1 MLYSNINGSIFVTM
15 AKCRLQQWNNVSTYP
30 TISVV
35 SYQFFF
41 PSRGQRLMGHTVN
54 IKYLIYASDW
64 ISSIRQT
71 SVWSWASEYKCWG
84 SNIKRW
90 KKLII
95 PSNLCRCILSILL
108 FCYHCFCCFP
118 LRKLPDFDFFFS
130 FTSCFQFLFH
140 GATAF
145 FAVTCG
151 QAFWCRYIS
160 CSGLLFSAQSFH
172 PVMMLSSKDMLKKWN
187 RIKGRENAK
196 KNERRKKWIY
206 DQFPFFI
213 KKKYHHLWWVHKF
226 SNNLTDIRARKNI
239 ACAQKSSHLYN
250 DSA

>member
-1 MLYSNINGSIFVTM
+1 MPPATVEQCLNISNH
-15 AKCRLQQWNNVSTYP
+15 
-30 TISVV
+30 IS
-35 SYQFFF
+35 SLLPIFF
-41 PSRGQRLMGHTVN
+41 PSGGQRLMGHTAN

-90 KKLII
+90 KKADNTHKFMSMHFKHSTFL
-95 PSNLCRCILSILL
+95 LSLL
-108 FCYHCFCCFP
+108 LLLSTQRASWF
-118 LRKLPDFDFFFS
+118 RFFFS

-172 PVMMLSSKDMLKKWN
+172 PVMMLSSNDMLKKWN
-187 RIKGRENAK
+187 RKEGKMQKRTRGEK
-196 KNERRKKWIY
+196 KMN
-206 DQFPFFI
+206 
-213 KKKYHHLWWVHKF
+213 LWPISF
-226 SNNLTDIRARKNI
+226 
-239 ACAQKSSHLYN
+239 LY
-250 DSA
+250 

>member
-1 MLYSNINGSIFVTM
+1 MPPATVEQCLNISNH
-15 AKCRLQQWNNVSTYP
+15 
-30 TISVV
+30 IS
-35 SYQFFF
+35 SLLPIFF
-41 PSRGQRLMGHTVN
+41 PSGGQRLMGHTAN

-90 KKLII
+90 KKAD
-95 PSNLCRCILSILL
+95 NTHKFMSILL

-118 LRKLPDFDFFFS
+118 LRELPDFDFFFHS
-130 FTSCFQFLFH
+130 LLVFNFYSMALPHFLPWLAVRHSDAVILVVQACFFPLSLSIPLWCSLL
-140 GATAF
+140 T
-145 FAVTCG
+145 TC
-151 QAFWCRYIS
+151 
-160 CSGLLFSAQSFH
+160 
-172 PVMMLSSKDMLKKWN
+172 LKN
-187 RIKGRENAK
+187 GIERKGKCK
-196 KNERRKKWIY
+196 KERDEKKKWIY
-206 DQFPFFI
+206 GQFPFFI

-239 ACAQKSSHLYN
+239 ACAQKSSRIYN